1 MKSKKKFELFN
12 DGIVFIY
19 NAKKNKS
26 SFNASINPKSKEDLD
41 FVVKLCFQ
49 ELSKREEDVQ
59 FAENRNREL
68 NLKIKCRGYQGLN
81 INQKAVVDNVL
92 YSIINIDYN
101 RDKSVV
107 YLYLEEERKLNG

>member
-12 DGIVFIY
+12 DGVVYIY

-26 SFNASINPKSKEDLD
+26 SFNAVINPKSKEDLD
-41 FVVKLCFQ
+41 FVVKLCYQ

-59 FAENRNREL
+59 FAESRNREL
-68 NLKIKCRGYQGLN
+68 NLKIKCRGYKGLS
-81 INQKAVVDNVL
+81 INQKAVIDNVL
-92 YSIINIDYN
+92 YSVINIDYN

-107 YLYLEEERKLNG
+107 YIYLEEERRLNG